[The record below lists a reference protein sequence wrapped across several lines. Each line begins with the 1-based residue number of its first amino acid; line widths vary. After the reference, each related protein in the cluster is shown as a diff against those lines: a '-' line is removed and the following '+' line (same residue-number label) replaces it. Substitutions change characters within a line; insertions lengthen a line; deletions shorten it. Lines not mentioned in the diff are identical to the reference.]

1 MPEISN
7 RSDQRAARGE
17 ATKKRLV
24 SVGLRLFGMKGYD
37 AVSIREIAKEAGVNP
52 GAIAFHYQGKKGLY
66 KAVLDMVIARMRTL
80 TIPVAESLNRNI
92 SNGRAD
98 FQYVAPLISHMMDL
112 LLHAHG
118 RDENADYVVMMV
130 QRELSNP
137 TPAFERLFIEAF
149 KPCMEALI
157 RLAEIAGYRR
167 GEISTQIM
175 ACSLASLP
183 LSIVRDKAIVQ
194 RATGRVQSGHYS
206 KEELD
211 AVRRMF
217 TRAALAMLGYPVPAV
232 CNGLS
237 R

>member
-1 MPEISN
+1 MQETPHI
-7 RSDQRAARGE
+7 SDQRAARGE
-17 ATKKRLV
+17 ATRKRLL
-24 SVGLRLFGMKGYD
+24 SAGLRLFGIKGYD

-66 KAVLDMVIARMRTL
+66 EAVVDLVIGRMRSL
-80 TIPVAESLNRNI
+80 TIPVAESLNSNI

-98 FQYVAPLISHMMDL
+98 VQHIAPLISHMMDL

-118 RDENADYVVMMV
+118 REENADHVAMMV

-137 TPAFERLFIEAF
+137 TPAFERLFVEAF

-157 RLAEIAGYRR
+157 RLAETAGYRR
-167 GEISTQIM
+167 SEMSTQIM

-183 LSIVRDKAIVQ
+183 LSIVRDRAIVQ
-194 RATGRVQSGHYS
+194 RATGRAGQYA
-206 KEELD
+206 KDDLD

-217 TRAALAMLGYPVPAV
+217 ARAALAMLGYPVPPV
-232 CNGLS
+232 CNGF
-237 R
+237 

>member
-7 RSDQRAARGE
+7 MSDQRAARGE
-17 ATKKRLV
+17 VTRKRLLKA
-24 SVGLRLFGMKGYD
+24 GLRLFGMKGYD
-37 AVSIREIAKEAGVNP
+37 AVSTRELAKEAGVNP

-66 KAVLDMVIARMRTL
+66 EAVLNMVIARMRSL

-98 FQYVAPLISHMMDL
+98 IQHIAPLINHMMDL

-118 RDENADYVVMMV
+118 REENADHVAMMV

-137 TPAFERLFIEAF
+137 TSAFERLFVEAF

-167 GEISTQIM
+167 SEVSTQIM

-183 LSIVRDKAIVQ
+183 LSIVRDRAIVQ
-194 RATGRVQSGHYS
+194 RATGQAHSGQYS
-206 KEELD
+206 KEDLD

-217 TRAALAMLGYPVPAV
+217 ARAALAMLGYPVPAV
-232 CNGLS
+232 WD
-237 R
+237 RI